1 MITCGAGV
9 VGTPVTP
16 TFGLAA
22 TVVTAGTVDDTVVTV
37 VGAAVVLCLS
47 SLSAFRVE
55 RLIRADVMVAAPIMS
70 AAIIGPIFVR
80 LHQLAVREG
89 VTT

>member
-16 TFGLAA
+16 TFEVAA
-22 TVVTAGTVDDTVVTV
+22 TEVTSTIVVVLCLSM
-37 VGAAVVLCLS
+37 VVLCLS
-47 SLSAFRVE
+47 SLSELRVE
-55 RLIRADVMVAAPIMS
+55 RLIRAEVIVAAPMMS
-70 AAIIGPIFVR
+70 AAIIGPILVR
-80 LHQLAVREG
+80 LHQLAVRDG